1 MCCIEATAETRIQP
15 SVRYLLSLNHIV
27 VYYGRFVDWGAL
39 MNKILVTAIATLA
52 ISTAANAADTVVVE
66 PDAAAYNWSGVYVGG
81 AIGWASIN
89 YDELEN
95 GYFDRRDGGFAGAL
109 YAGYNFQFS
118 NVVLGVE
125 GDLNFRTAEPE
136 DDFTLPLSQELG
148 GSIRGRVG
156 YAIDR
161 FMPYQTAGGAIASFE
176 ADHDGDGDN
185 IAKKTMTGYSV
196 GAGVEWAVTDN
207 LIVRGQYLYS
217 DFGKDEFEFAGTHTH
232 EYDVKTHDVLLG
244 VAYKF

>member
-1 MCCIEATAETRIQP
+1 MYSIHFP
-15 SVRYLLSLNHIV
+15 STEKF
-27 VYYGRFVDWGAL
+27 VYCARLMDWGAS
-39 MNKILVTAIATLA
+39 MKKILVTAIATLA
-52 ISTAANAADTVVVE
+52 ISTAANAADNVVVE
-66 PDAAAYNWSGVYVGG
+66 PGAAAYNWSGVYVGG

-95 GYFDRRDGGFAGAL
+95 GYFDRRDSGFAGAL

-161 FMPYQTAGGAIASFE
+161 FMPYLTAGVAIASFE
-176 ADHDGDGDN
+176 ADHDGDGDD

-217 DFGKDEFEFAGTHTH
+217 DFGKDEFAFEGSHTH